1 MYWKSLP
8 ELQGLLNNTLA
19 QQQAAINR
27 GADVGMVGLRGSG
40 RSEYYSPQRQFLDRM
55 RQREPEAYDDF
66 RAKHQGYN
74 VNTML
79 MQELEYRFKRCIE
92 RTRGL
97 RSRYP
102 DREPGYFAGFDL
114 AVRHTPVK
122 PKTWFEEIQAEVDEW
137 LKEVS

>member
-1 MYWKSLP
+1 MA
-8 ELQGLLNNTLA
+8 GLS
-19 QQQAAINR
+19 
-27 GADVGMVGLRGSG
+27 GSG
-40 RSEYYSPQRQFLDRM
+40 RSEYYLPQRQFLDRM

-66 RAKHQGYN
+66 RAEHQGYR
-74 VNTML
+74 VHAMP
-79 MQELEYRFKRCIE
+79 MQELKYRFKRCID

-97 RSRYP
+97 RNRYL
-102 DREPGYFAGFDL
+102 DSGLGYFAGFGL